1 MSSHE
6 PWAQDLPAADTGVRG
21 VAHAT
26 FRVTIVLEQ
35 AVERERETWRGCYWS
50 LYSLALWTQIP
61 YMDLLSSPV
70 SVSTDPCWGNLAAT
84 LSGLLGKHVGA

>member
-35 AVERERETWRGCYWS
+35 AVERERERHGGDVTGVYTALLFGRRSPTWIC
-50 LYSLALWTQIP
+50 
-61 YMDLLSSPV
+61 
-70 SVSTDPCWGNLAAT
+70 
-84 LSGLLGKHVGA
+84 